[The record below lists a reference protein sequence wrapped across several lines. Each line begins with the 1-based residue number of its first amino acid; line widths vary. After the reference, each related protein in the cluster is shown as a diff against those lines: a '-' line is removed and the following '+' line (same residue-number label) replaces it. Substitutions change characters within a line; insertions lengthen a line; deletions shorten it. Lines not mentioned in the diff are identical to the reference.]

1 MPSFQPLE
9 KQLTDRVR
17 AAVATLSPDAPLDR
31 INVERSKAGRGSDF
45 QCAAAMQLT
54 KLLKRNPR
62 QIAQEI
68 VDALE
73 LDGLAVPDIAG
84 PGFIGFTASADTLRD
99 QYAAQLGD
107 ERLGA
112 PESDGSTIV
121 IDFSSPNVAKRM
133 HIGHIRSTIIGDAL
147 RRFGLFL
154 GHTVI
159 GDNHIGDWGTQFGQL
174 IYGWNNWRDEA
185 AFEADPVGE
194 LERIYVKFHAEA
206 DEALHDASRAEL
218 AKLQAGDPENLA
230 LWQMMIDSSRHAFD
244 QVYDR
249 LDVRFDHTFGESHYN
264 AMLQPLITELL
275 DSGIAVEDEGAAV
288 VFFKDDE
295 GEDTMTP
302 FLVRKKDGAALYAT
316 TDVATILYRQ
326 AHWTPSRLIYVTDM
340 RQQLHFQQLFAT
352 VRLMGI
358 EDIAFDHVWFGMMSL
373 PEGSFSTRK
382 GNVIRLDELLDEA
395 EARARA
401 VLVERVRDE
410 FTDAEM
416 DELAAII
423 GIGAVKYADLSNN
436 PQSNVVFSFD
446 KMLSFEGNTA
456 PYLQYTS
463 ARTHSLVRRAA
474 ERGLEA
480 DGSTIRIDDD
490 AERAL
495 LLHLFDFGRS
505 VQAAWDQGKPN
516 LMATFLYELATK
528 YHRWWAACPV
538 LKDGV
543 EPELTASRL
552 NLNALAQR
560 VLVQGL
566 GLLGIRSPE
575 RM

>member
-9 KQLTDRVR
+9 LQLTSRVR
-17 AAVATLSPDAPLDR
+17 AAVASLSPDAPLDR
-31 INVERSKAGRGSDF
+31 VQVERSKAGRGSDF

-54 KLLKRNPR
+54 KILKRNPR

-73 LDGLAVPDIAG
+73 LDGLAEVDIAG
-84 PGFIGFTASADTLRD
+84 PGFIGFTASGEALQQ
-99 QYAAQLGD
+99 QYLAQLAD

-112 PESDGSTIV
+112 PESDGSTVV

-147 RRFGLFL
+147 RRFGIFL
-154 GHTVI
+154 GHRVI

-174 IYGWNNWRDEA
+174 IYGWNHWRDDA
-185 AFEADPVGE
+185 AFAEDPVGE

-249 LDVRFDHTFGESHYN
+249 LDVRFDVTYGESHYN
-264 AMLQPLITELL
+264 DLLQPLISELL

-316 TDVATILYRQ
+316 TDVATIRYRQ
-326 AHWTPSRLIYVTDM
+326 AEWAPSRLIYVTDM

-352 VRLMGI
+352 ARKMGI
-358 EDIAFDHVWFGMMSL
+358 DDLALDHVWFGMMTL

-401 VLVERVRDE
+401 VLAERVRDDFSE
-410 FTDAEM
+410 GEL
-416 DELAAII
+416 DELASVI
-423 GIGAVKYADLSNN
+423 GLGAVKYADLSNN

-463 ARTHSLVRRAA
+463 ARAHSLVRRAA

-480 DGSTIRIDDD
+480 DGSTIRIDDE

-495 LLHLFDFGRS
+495 LLHLFEFGHA
-505 VQAAWDQGKPN
+505 VQAGWDQGKPN
-516 LMATFLYELATK
+516 LVATYLYELATR

-538 LKDGV
+538 LRDGV
-543 EPELTASRL
+543 EAELRASRL
-552 NLNALAQR
+552 NLNALALQ
-560 VLVQGL
+560 VLVRGL
-566 GLLGIRSPE
+566 GLLGIGAPE